1 MEREPR
7 TGRLE
12 RAARWALP
20 CILLVALTIRV
31 RGIPFGFPLAVHPDE
46 PAIIDAALQMLRT
59 GDLHP
64 HFFSYPSLMI
74 YAQTVLQGL
83 QYLAGATLGHFDAV
97 ADMTVPTVYRAGRL
111 LTVSLSVATVGAAFA
126 VARGLFGTTA
136 GLVAALLLATSS
148 LHAAHGFLITV
159 DEPMVLWVVLSL
171 LPATRILQGS
181 TRLRDY
187 LLGGLCVGLAA
198 GTKYTGLWCVAPLL
212 TAQVAGHGWRSLIS
226 REVATLGGLAAAT
239 FLLTT
244 PFAALDPGG
253 FVEGIRSEARHYA
266 GGHPGYENP
275 ATSFG
280 FHLKAV
286 WRGMGPLAVTLALA
300 GTGAMALF
308 DRRRLA
314 VVGAFPLLYF
324 LFVGSYPVR
333 FERNALALLPFVAIG
348 AGWAVAK
355 VVESRRRPALLAVL
369 FISIVLS
376 SAGFQALASW
386 RHAEEVTLPD
396 TRVLAKLWIEQN
408 LPEDAHIGREHY
420 TPPLDDVRFEVTD
433 LGYFGLSE
441 VSPAPFDYLVAS
453 SDDYARFLASPDR
466 YPERAAAYQTLF
478 DQCDLVAEFLPT
490 PHTTTGPTIRVL
502 SPR

>member
-7 TGRLE
+7 SGRLE

-20 CILLVALTIRV
+20 CILLVSLTTRV
-31 RGIPFGFPLAVHPDE
+31 RGVPFGFPLAVHPDE

-59 GDLHP
+59 GDLNP

-74 YAQTVLQGL
+74 YLQAAAQGL
-83 QYLAGATLGHFDAV
+83 QYLTGATLGHFESV
-97 ADMTVPTVYRAGRL
+97 ADMTVPTVYRVGRL
-111 LTVSLSVATVGAAFA
+111 LTVSLSVATVAAVFA

-181 TRLRDY
+181 SRLRDY
-187 LLGGLCVGLAA
+187 ALGGVCVGLAA
-198 GTKYTGLWCVAPLL
+198 GTKYTGVCCLAPLL
-212 TAQVAGHGWRSLIS
+212 AAQVAGHGWRSLFS
-226 REVATLGGLAAAT
+226 RDVAALGGLAVAS

-244 PFAALDPGG
+244 PFAALDPSG
-253 FVEGIRSEARHYA
+253 FVEGVRREARHYA
-266 GGHPGYENP
+266 SGHPGYENS

-280 FHLKAV
+280 FHLSAL

-300 GTGAMALF
+300 AAGAMALF
-308 DRRRLA
+308 DRKRLA
-314 VVGAFPLLYF
+314 VVAAFPLLYF

-333 FERNALALLPFVAIG
+333 FERNALALLPFVAIA
-348 AGWAVAK
+348 AGWAVSK
-355 VVESRRRPALLAVL
+355 IVESPRRPALLAAL
-369 FISIVLS
+369 FISIVLGNAS
-376 SAGFQALASW
+376 FQALASW

-408 LPEDAHIGREHY
+408 LPAGSRVGREHY
-420 TPPLDDVRFEVTD
+420 TPPLDRSRFEVTD

-453 SDDYARFLASPDR
+453 SDDYARFLASPTR
-466 YPERAAAYQTLF
+466 YPDRAAAYQALF
-478 DQCDLVAEFLPT
+478 DRCDLVAEFLPT